1 MKASDLI
8 ITARKAGLREYGVI
22 NYDNHYPYNVMKW
35 NYAEQCWTCDCLG
48 FVHTL
53 INGFCGDRSI
63 LGGGAVMDD
72 FVCYSDEITTITQYC
87 YDQSSDF
94 NIIDP
99 GEILYMP
106 GHVGLYIGECEPL
119 GDGRKFNVAE
129 CCYSSFGGGG
139 MLTWVDADGLRRNHK
154 NGATA
159 GYWTRHGKCVRV
171 EYDIDDPDDREEPEF
186 TPQEILTAVNETFAG
201 AYGNNP
207 YRKDKLTDKFGETGY
222 RKVQDIINILYR

>member
-8 ITARKAGLREYGVI
+8 ITARNAGLSEYGKI
-22 NYDNHYPYNVMKW
+22 KYNNDYPYNVMKY
-35 NYAEQCWTCDCLG
+35 NYPEQYWTCDCLG
-48 FVHTL
+48 FVHTM
-53 INGFCGDRSI
+53 INGFCGDKSI

-72 FVCYSDEITTITQYC
+72 FVNYSDEITTITKYC

-94 NIIDP
+94 NYILP

-106 GHVGLYIGECEPL
+106 GHVGLYIGEYTFA
-119 GDGRKFNVAE
+119 DGRKFNVAE

-139 MLTWVDADGLRRNHK
+139 MLTWVDPDGLRRNHY
-154 NGATA
+154 NGSSA
-159 GYWTRHGKCVRV
+159 GFWTKHGKCVRV
-171 EYDIDDPDDREEPEF
+171 DYDIESPDDYVIPEV

-207 YRKDKLTDKFGETGY
+207 GRREKLVAKYGEKVYRQI
-222 RKVQDIINILYR
+222 QDIINILYK